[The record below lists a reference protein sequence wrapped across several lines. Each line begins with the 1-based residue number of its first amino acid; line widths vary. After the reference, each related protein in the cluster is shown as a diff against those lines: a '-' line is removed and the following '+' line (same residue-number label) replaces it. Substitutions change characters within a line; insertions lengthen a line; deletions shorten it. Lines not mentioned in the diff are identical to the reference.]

1 MKTLKKLLLL
11 FLCLLALLTTAFFG
25 WYFFQTKGV
34 ILRPEKLVLSTDRI
48 EILDNTDKR
57 IESAENALFHDVTVQ
72 ELPEKVK
79 FAFID
84 TEDKRFYSHHGF
96 DYLRIGKA
104 VFENLKSRSF
114 KQGASTISQ
123 QLIKNTHLSHEKTLK
138 RKLQEYKLTRILE
151 KKYSKDEILC
161 KYLSSI
167 YFGHNCFGLRS
178 AAAFYFNKTPS
189 ELTLSDG
196 AILAG
201 LVRSPNRYSPFK
213 NPENCQRRKK
223 VVLSLMYKQKHITK
237 AEKAEAEKEPL
248 PIAQNASEVEK
259 SYFTRVFD
267 ELEKLAAEKK
277 FRLGGKVR
285 IRTYFDPTLQAE
297 LASYKQGETDC
308 IFSVADNE
316 TLGIQAYVS
325 TVGAPKRLPGSVIKP
340 LLVYAPAL
348 EDGTISP
355 ATLLLDEKTDFG
367 GYSPKNYGNSYHGYV
382 SAREALSQSLNVPA
396 VKILAATGVQNAVEY
411 LQKLGLSVSEDDH
424 SLALALGGMKNGFTT
439 PQLLSAYAT
448 FANGGEYG
456 VCSFIKEIFVN
467 GTLVYKKSGLKK
479 NVFSNETAYLTT
491 DMLKTAAKNG
501 TAKKLRSL
509 PFPIAAKTGTNGTA
523 KGNTDAYTLSY
534 TRNHTVGVWF
544 GNADNSPMAITGGGL
559 CADLSYKIHSFLA
572 RRCIPSDFPKPLG
585 VVSAALDKIEYST
598 TRNIILADENAPV
611 QYRFNELFNEKF
623 LPKTAD
629 KKFSNPFISTPSLI
643 FDGKIVKIDFSTLP
657 SYYQYEISRYD
668 YATHTTVY
676 KGVWQA
682 DFVDTTVQ
690 DGKTYQYTV
699 TPFFGERKGE
709 SVILPG
715 VTTKRGETVVPEVP
729 PDITQEEWWNK

>member
-11 FLCLLALLTTAFFG
+11 SLCLLALLTTAFFG

-237 AEKAEAEKEPL
+237 AEKVEAEKEPL

-267 ELEKLAAEKK
+267 
-277 FRLGGKVR
+277 
-285 IRTYFDPTLQAE
+285 
-297 LASYKQGETDC
+297 
-308 IFSVADNE
+308 
-316 TLGIQAYVS
+316 
-325 TVGAPKRLPGSVIKP
+325 
-340 LLVYAPAL
+340 
-348 EDGTISP
+348 
-355 ATLLLDEKTDFG
+355 
-367 GYSPKNYGNSYHGYV
+367 
-382 SAREALSQSLNVPA
+382 
-396 VKILAATGVQNAVEY
+396 
-411 LQKLGLSVSEDDH
+411 
-424 SLALALGGMKNGFTT
+424 
-439 PQLLSAYAT
+439 
-448 FANGGEYG
+448 
-456 VCSFIKEIFVN
+456 
-467 GTLVYKKSGLKK
+467 
-479 NVFSNETAYLTT
+479 
-491 DMLKTAAKNG
+491 
-501 TAKKLRSL
+501 
-509 PFPIAAKTGTNGTA
+509 
-523 KGNTDAYTLSY
+523 
-534 TRNHTVGVWF
+534 
-544 GNADNSPMAITGGGL
+544 
-559 CADLSYKIHSFLA
+559 
-572 RRCIPSDFPKPLG
+572 
-585 VVSAALDKIEYST
+585 
-598 TRNIILADENAPV
+598 
-611 QYRFNELFNEKF
+611 
-623 LPKTAD
+623 
-629 KKFSNPFISTPSLI
+629 
-643 FDGKIVKIDFSTLP
+643 
-657 SYYQYEISRYD
+657 
-668 YATHTTVY
+668 
-676 KGVWQA
+676 
-682 DFVDTTVQ
+682 
-690 DGKTYQYTV
+690 
-699 TPFFGERKGE
+699 
-709 SVILPG
+709 
-715 VTTKRGETVVPEVP
+715 
-729 PDITQEEWWNK
+729 